1 MLGVKKL
8 IILDKNNVL
17 TADDSYNESRGISFL
32 SYEYWVH
39 NSSRDIFIKI
49 GRGIT
54 IGGYDVGSEQEALK
68 RAIFSSDW
76 ERLVSRALDP
86 RVSPFRG
93 RIFC

>member
-8 IILDKNNVL
+8 VILDTYNVL

-54 IGGYDVGSEQEALK
+54 IGGYTVENEQEALK
-68 RAIFSSDW
+68 RALFGSDW
-76 ERLVSRALDP
+76 KRLISRTLNP
-86 RVSPFRG
+86 SGTSFRG
-93 RIFC
+93 RIFQ